1 MGKRNQISINLD
13 DSEAR
18 LVDEYCRANDRTH
31 QWLFKTG
38 ARKLIEEDM
47 RERRADM
54 QTIKSWQEIN
64 DGLSEPID
72 DLLEMIKEDRE
83 IGREMVSESSLR
95 TKRSA

>member
-1 MGKRNQISINLD
+1 MSKRNQISINLD
-13 DSEAR
+13 DNEAR
-18 LVDEYCRANDRTH
+18 LVDEYCRANDRTQ
-31 QWLFKTG
+31 QWLFKAG

-72 DLLEMIKEDRE
+72 DLLEMIDEDRE
-83 IGREMVSESSLR
+83 IGREMVAKSSPR
-95 TKRSA
+95 KKRSA